1 MSPGERGEVEMAEGL
16 RVADNPEVL
25 FHGGHRV
32 SVSTEAS
39 NAPEAL
45 RCAQAAR
52 RVHKGLGS

>member
-1 MSPGERGEVEMAEGL
+1 MAEGL